1 MYSIFGPEASRNKPA
16 EYLQEINKRLKLNA
30 QLQIMVTLSMLE
42 SAEDEQVFEKV
53 LKVFRQKLL
62 EFHANGKPE

>member
-1 MYSIFGPEASRNKPA
+1 
-16 EYLQEINKRLKLNA
+16 
-30 QLQIMVTLSMLE
+30 MVTLSMLE

-62 EFHANGKPE
+62 EFQTNGKPEQLPEYAVHRILFLFDTVPELAADLQLREPK